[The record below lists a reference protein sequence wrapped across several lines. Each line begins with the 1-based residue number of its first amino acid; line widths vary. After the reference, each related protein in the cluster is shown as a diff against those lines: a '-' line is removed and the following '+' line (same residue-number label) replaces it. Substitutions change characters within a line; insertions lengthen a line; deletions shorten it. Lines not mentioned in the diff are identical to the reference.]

1 MKFILGDIMENL
13 RIQQSVLFLIAI
25 CLLCFFI
32 AHSYYYFHLL
42 SLNAVI
48 GYQMISLWIYAI
60 TDVLIAFFIVLF
72 MVYLI
77 YKIIKHKDTKVLS
90 LVIYCCVICLFLIL
104 IQIFANNLNTLLN
117 LDSNDNFVIQLLYI
131 IFLGLFIGT
140 LFISFIVYHIKKN
153 NISATIKKITYS
165 ILYFLLVI
173 NCVLFTILTFSN
185 IQIYQNEIWDVI
197 NQIQP
202 QEEMQNLLLNSL
214 QLNITVYKLQIS
226 IGIIIAITLTIAYI
240 ISLLK
245 LANINLKHK
254 IINLCFVL
262 SGILVLIYY
271 LIFAILFLIFDGGFV
286 AVFTTQIIVISMA
299 LLLIIIYIFYKSKNH
314 LTRPVKAE

>member
-1 MKFILGDIMENL
+1 MQKFKINETL
-13 RIQQSVLFLIAI
+13 SFLIAI

-32 AHSYYYFHLL
+32 AHCFYYFHLL
-42 SLNAVI
+42 SLNTI
-48 GYQMISLWIYAI
+48 FGYQMMSLWIYAI

-72 MVYLI
+72 IAIIL
-77 YKIIKHKDTKVLS
+77 YKIIKHKNFNILS
-90 LVIYCCVICLFLIL
+90 LVIYFCLISLFLIL

-117 LDSNDNFVIQLLYI
+117 LDGNDNFVIQLLYI
-131 IFLGLFIGT
+131 IFLGLLIGT
-140 LFISFIVYHIKKN
+140 LFIYLIVYHIKKN
-153 NISATIKKITYS
+153 DIPTTIKKITYS

-173 NCVLFTILTFSN
+173 NCVLFTIPTFSN

-202 QEEMQNLLLNSL
+202 QEEMQKLLLSSL
-214 QLNITVYKLQIS
+214 QLNISIYKLQIS

-240 ISLLK
+240 TSLLK
-245 LANINLKHK
+245 LNNVNLKHE

-271 LIFAILFLIFDGGFV
+271 LIFAILFLVFDGGFV
-286 AVFTTQIIVISMA
+286 AVFTTQIIMLCMT
-299 LLLIIIYIFYKSKNH
+299 LLLILYTFCKSKNY